1 MLERLSW
8 KQLIWG
14 LFLFILP
21 ALILSIFIGH
31 LAWLLVISLTA
42 ALIWHSYN
50 LMKLSYWLWLDRSM
64 LPPDGKGGWEPIF
77 YGIYQLQQRNR
88 KRRRELGQLIKRF
101 RSGAESLPDAVVM
114 MTLEGNIFWCNR
126 HAQHLLGFRWPED
139 SGKPIFNLLRYPD
152 FSRYFTLQNYEQAL
166 TIELN
171 SGAIVEFRVLPY
183 TEGQLLMV
191 ARDVTE
197 KRRLEKARRDFF
209 ANVSHELRTPLT
221 VIQGYLEVLDDQENA
236 SAANKKALTVMQE
249 QAHRMDNL
257 IKQLLQLSRI
267 EVAPHINLD
276 EQVNIPVIL
285 KMIEQ
290 EAMSLSQ
297 GRQQFKFMVD
307 EKLYVYGNEEQ
318 LRSAV
323 ANLVYNAIMHT
334 PEGTTIQ
341 VSWQKTHNG
350 ARFGV
355 ADNGLGIPP
364 EHIPRLTERFYRVD
378 KARSRQTGGGTGL
391 GLAIVKH
398 ALQHHNSQLM
408 ITSQLGKGSEFSFTL
423 PPVLIV
429 SDKKTAK
436 TLH

>member
-1 MLERLSW
+1 MLERLSI

-21 ALILSIFIGH
+21 ALILSVFIGH
-31 LAWLLVISLTA
+31 LAWLLVISLLA
-42 ALIWHSYN
+42 ALFWHGYN
-50 LMKLSYWLWLDRSM
+50 LLKLSYWLWLDKSM
-64 LPPDGKGGWEPIF
+64 LPPAGKGGWEPIF
-77 YGIYQLQQRNR
+77 YGIYQMQQRNR

-114 MTLEGNIFWCNR
+114 MTTEGNIFWCNR

-139 SGKPIFNLLRYPD
+139 NGQHIFNLLRYPD
-152 FSRYFTLQNYEQAL
+152 FSRYFTVKSYDQAL

-171 SGAIVEFRVLPY
+171 SGEIVEFRILPY

-221 VIQGYLEVLDDQENA
+221 VIQGYLEVMDDQEGT
-236 SAANKKALTVMQE
+236 SAVNKKALNVMQE
-249 QAHRMDNL
+249 QAYRMDNL

-267 EVAPHINLD
+267 EIAPHINLD

-290 EAMSLSQ
+290 EALSLSHGQ
-297 GRQQFKFMVD
+297 HQFEFNVD
-307 EKLYVYGNEEQ
+307 EKLRVNGNEEQ

-323 ANLVYNAIMHT
+323 ANLVYNAINHT
-334 PEGTTIQ
+334 PEGTKIR
-341 VSWQKTHNG
+341 VDWQKTSHG
-350 ARFGV
+350 ARFSV
-355 ADNGLGIPP
+355 SDNGPGIPT
-364 EHIPRLTERFYRVD
+364 EHISRLTERFYRVD
-378 KARSRQTGGGTGL
+378 KARSRQGGGGTGL

-398 ALQHHNSQLM
+398 AVQHHSSQLV

-429 SDKKTAK
+429 SDKKS
-436 TLH
+436 

>member
-1 MLERLSW
+1 MLERLSI

-31 LAWLLVISLTA
+31 LSWLLVISLLA
-42 ALIWHSYN
+42 ALFWHGYN
-50 LMKLSYWLWLDRSM
+50 LLKLSYWLWLDKSM
-64 LPPDGKGGWEPIF
+64 LPPAGKGGWEPIF
-77 YGIYQLQQRNR
+77 YGIYQMQQRNR

-114 MTLEGNIFWCNR
+114 MTTEGNIFWCNR

-139 SGKPIFNLLRYPD
+139 NGQHIFNLLRYPD
-152 FSRYFTLQNYEQAL
+152 FSRYFTVKSYDQAL

-171 SGAIVEFRVLPY
+171 SGEIVEFRILPY
-183 TEGQLLMV
+183 AEGQLLMV

-221 VIQGYLEVLDDQENA
+221 VIQGYLEVMDDQEGT
-236 SAANKKALTVMQE
+236 SAVNKKALNVMQD

-267 EVAPHINLD
+267 EIAPHINLD

-285 KMIEQ
+285 RMLEQ
-290 EAMSLSQ
+290 EALSLSQ
-297 GRQQFKFMVD
+297 GQHQFEFNID
-307 EKLYVYGNEEQ
+307 EKLRVNGNEEQ

-323 ANLVYNAIMHT
+323 ANLVYNAINHT
-334 PEGTTIQ
+334 PEGTKIKVT
-341 VSWQKTHNG
+341 WQKTSNG
-350 ARFGV
+350 ARFSV
-355 ADNGLGIPP
+355 CDNGPGIPS
-364 EHIPRLTERFYRVD
+364 EHISRLTERFYRVD
-378 KARSRQTGGGTGL
+378 KARSRQGGGGTGL

-398 ALQHHNSQLM
+398 AVQHHSSQLV

-429 SDKKTAK
+429 ADKKS
-436 TLH
+436 

>member
-1 MLERLSW
+1 MLERLSI

-21 ALILSIFIGH
+21 ALILSVFIGH
-31 LAWLLVISLTA
+31 LAWLLVISLLA
-42 ALIWHSYN
+42 ALTWHGYN
-50 LMKLSYWLWLDRSM
+50 LLKLSYWLWLDKSM
-64 LPPDGKGGWEPIF
+64 LPPEGKGGWEPIF
-77 YGIYQLQQRNR
+77 YGIYQMQQRNR

-114 MTLEGNIFWCNR
+114 MTTEGNIFWCNR
-126 HAQHLLGFRWPED
+126 HAQALLGFRWPED
-139 SGKPIFNLLRYPD
+139 NGQHIFNLLRYPD
-152 FSRYFTLQNYEQAL
+152 FSRYFTIKRYDQAL

-171 SGAIVEFRVLPY
+171 SGEIVEFRILPY

-221 VIQGYLEVLDDQENA
+221 VIQGYLEVMDDQENVT
-236 SAANKKALTVMQE
+236 AANKKALHVMQE
-249 QAHRMDNL
+249 QTHRMDNL
-257 IKQLLQLSRI
+257 VKQLLQLSRI
-267 EVAPHINLD
+267 EIAPQINLD

-290 EAMSLSQ
+290 EALSLSQ
-297 GRQQFKFMVD
+297 GRHQFEFHVD
-307 EKLYVYGNEEQ
+307 EKLRVHGNEEQ

-323 ANLVYNAIMHT
+323 ANLVYNAISHT
-334 PEGTTIQ
+334 PEGTKIW
-341 VSWQKTHNG
+341 VEWQRNGQG
-350 ARFGV
+350 ARFSV
-355 ADNGLGIPP
+355 RDNGQGIPT

-378 KARSRQTGGGTGL
+378 KARSRQGGGGTGL

-398 ALQHHNSQLM
+398 ALQHHSSQLVV
-408 ITSQLGKGSEFSFTL
+408 TSQLGKGSEFSFTL
-423 PPVLIV
+423 PPVFIV
-429 SDKKTAK
+429 DDKKLK
-436 TLH
+436 NG

>member
-1 MLERLSW
+1 M
-8 KQLIWG
+8 
-14 LFLFILP
+14 
-21 ALILSIFIGH
+21 
-31 LAWLLVISLTA
+31 
-42 ALIWHSYN
+42 
-50 LMKLSYWLWLDRSM
+50 
-64 LPPDGKGGWEPIF
+64 
-77 YGIYQLQQRNR
+77 
-88 KRRRELGQLIKRF
+88 
-101 RSGAESLPDAVVM
+101 
-114 MTLEGNIFWCNR
+114 
-126 HAQHLLGFRWPED
+126 
-139 SGKPIFNLLRYPD
+139 
-152 FSRYFTLQNYEQAL
+152 
-166 TIELN
+166 
-171 SGAIVEFRVLPY
+171 
-183 TEGQLLMV
+183 
-191 ARDVTE
+191 
-197 KRRLEKARRDFF
+197 
-209 ANVSHELRTPLT
+209 
-221 VIQGYLEVLDDQENA
+221 IQGYLEVLDDQENA

-355 ADNGLGIPP
+355 ADNGLGIPQSIF
-364 EHIPRLTERFYRVD
+364 HV
-378 KARSRQTGGGTGL
+378 
-391 GLAIVKH
+391 
-398 ALQHHNSQLM
+398 
-408 ITSQLGKGSEFSFTL
+408 
-423 PPVLIV
+423 
-429 SDKKTAK
+429 
-436 TLH
+436 

>member
-8 KQLIWG
+8 KQLVWG

-21 ALILSIFIGH
+21 ALILSVFIGH
-31 LAWLLVISLTA
+31 LAWLLVISLSC

-50 LMKLSYWLWLDRSM
+50 LMKLSYWLWLDRST
-64 LPPDGKGGWEPIF
+64 LPPQGKGGWEPIF

-114 MTLEGNIFWCNR
+114 MTDEGNIFWCNR
-126 HAQHLLGFRWPED
+126 HAQHLLSFRWPED
-139 SGKPIFNLLRYPD
+139 SGQHIFNLLRYPD
-152 FSRYFTLQNYEQAL
+152 FTRYFTLKNYDQSL

-171 SGAIVEFRVLPY
+171 NGTVVEFRILPY
-183 TEGQLLMV
+183 TDEQLLMV

-221 VIQGYLEVLDDQENA
+221 VIQGYLEVLEDQENA
-236 SAANKKALTVMQE
+236 SPANKKALHVMQE
-249 QAHRMDNL
+249 QAYRMDNL
-257 IKQLLQLSRI
+257 VKQLLQLSRI

-290 EAMSLSQ
+290 EAASLSQ
-297 GRQQFKFMVD
+297 GRQQFEFMVD
-307 EKLYVYGNEEQ
+307 EKLRVHGNEEQ

-323 ANLVYNAIMHT
+323 ANLVYNAIAHT
-334 PEGTTIQ
+334 SEGTTIR
-341 VSWQKTHNG
+341 VSWQKTSNG
-350 ARFGV
+350 ARFSV
-355 ADNGLGIPP
+355 ADNGTGIPA

-378 KARSRQTGGGTGL
+378 KARTRLAGGGTGL
-391 GLAIVKH
+391 GLAIIKH

-423 PPVLIV
+423 PPVLVV
-429 SDKKTAK
+429 SDKR
-436 TLH
+436 

>member
-1 MLERLSW
+1 MLERLSI
-8 KQLIWG
+8 KQLVWG

-31 LAWLLVISLTA
+31 LPWLLVVSLLA
-42 ALIWHSYN
+42 ALVWHAYN
-50 LMKLSYWLWLDRSM
+50 LLKLSYWLWLDKSM
-64 LPPDGKGGWEPIF
+64 LPPEGRGGWEPIF
-77 YGIYQLQQRNR
+77 YGIYQMQQRNR

-114 MTLEGNIFWCNR
+114 MTTEGNIFWCNR
-126 HAQHLLGFRWPED
+126 HAQALLGFRWPED
-139 SGKPIFNLLRYPD
+139 NGQHIFNLLRYPD
-152 FSRYFTLQNYEQAL
+152 FSRYFSIKSYDQAL

-171 SGAIVEFRVLPY
+171 SGEIVEFRILPY

-221 VIQGYLEVLDDQENA
+221 VIQGYLEVMDDQEGMPA
-236 SAANKKALTVMQE
+236 VNKKALNVMQE

-257 IKQLLQLSRI
+257 VKQLLQLSRI
-267 EVAPHINLD
+267 EIAPQINLD

-290 EAMSLSQ
+290 EALSLSQ
-297 GRQQFKFMVD
+297 GRQQFEFNID
-307 EKLYVYGNEEQ
+307 ESLRVYGNEEQ

-323 ANLVYNAIMHT
+323 ANLVYNAINHT
-334 PEGTTIQ
+334 PEGTKIR
-341 VSWQKTHNG
+341 VDWRKTSLG
-350 ARFGV
+350 AQFSV
-355 ADNGLGIPP
+355 KDNGPGIPS
-364 EHIPRLTERFYRVD
+364 EHLPRLTERFYRVD
-378 KARSRQTGGGTGL
+378 KARSRQGGGGTGL

-398 ALQHHNSQLM
+398 AVQHHSSQLVV
-408 ITSQLGKGSEFSFTL
+408 TSQVGKGSEFSFTL

-429 SDKKTAK
+429 DDKKLK
-436 TLH
+436 KS

>member
-1 MLERLSW
+1 VLERLSI

-21 ALILSIFIGH
+21 ALILSVFIGH
-31 LAWLLVISLTA
+31 LAWLLVISLLA
-42 ALIWHSYN
+42 ALIWHGYN
-50 LMKLSYWLWLDRSM
+50 LLKLSYWLWLDKSM
-64 LPPDGKGGWEPIF
+64 LPPEGRGGWEPIF
-77 YGIYQLQQRNR
+77 YGIYQMQQRNR

-114 MTLEGNIFWCNR
+114 MTTEGNIFWCNR
-126 HAQHLLGFRWPED
+126 HAQALLGFRWPED
-139 SGKPIFNLLRYPD
+139 NGQHIFNLLRYPD
-152 FSRYFTLQNYEQAL
+152 FSRYFTIKRYDQAL

-171 SGAIVEFRVLPY
+171 SGEIVEFRILPY

-221 VIQGYLEVLDDQENA
+221 VIQGYLEVMDDQENVTA
-236 SAANKKALTVMQE
+236 VNKKALHVMQE
-249 QAHRMDNL
+249 QTHRMDNL
-257 IKQLLQLSRI
+257 VKQLLQLSRI
-267 EVAPHINLD
+267 EIAPQINLD

-290 EAMSLSQ
+290 EALSLSQ
-297 GRQQFKFMVD
+297 GRHQFEFHVD
-307 EKLYVYGNEEQ
+307 EKLRVHGNEEQ

-323 ANLVYNAIMHT
+323 ANLVYNAISHT
-334 PEGTTIQ
+334 PEGTKIW
-341 VSWQKTHNG
+341 VDWQRSGQG
-350 ARFGV
+350 ARFSV
-355 ADNGLGIPP
+355 RDNGQGIPA

-378 KARSRQTGGGTGL
+378 KARSRQGGGGTGL

-398 ALQHHNSQLM
+398 ALQHHSSQLVV
-408 ITSQLGKGSEFSFTL
+408 TSQLGKGSEFSFTL
-423 PPVLIV
+423 PTVLIV
-429 SDKKTAK
+429 DDKKLK
-436 TLH
+436 NG

>member
-1 MLERLSW
+1 VLERLSI

-21 ALILSIFIGH
+21 ALILSVFIGH
-31 LAWLLVISLTA
+31 LSWLLVVSLLA
-42 ALIWHSYN
+42 ALVWHAYN
-50 LMKLSYWLWLDRSM
+50 LLKLSYWLWLDKSM
-64 LPPDGKGGWEPIF
+64 LPPEGRGGWEPIF
-77 YGIYQLQQRNR
+77 YGIYQMQQRNR

-114 MTLEGNIFWCNR
+114 MTTEGNIFWCNR
-126 HAQHLLGFRWPED
+126 HAQALLGFRWPED
-139 SGKPIFNLLRYPD
+139 NGQHIFNLLRYPD
-152 FSRYFTLQNYEQAL
+152 FSRYFSIKNYDQAL

-171 SGAIVEFRVLPY
+171 SGEIVEFRILPY

-221 VIQGYLEVLDDQENA
+221 VIQGYLEVMDDQEGMPA
-236 SAANKKALTVMQE
+236 VNKKALNVMQE

-257 IKQLLQLSRI
+257 VKQLLQLSRI
-267 EVAPHINLD
+267 EIAPQINLD

-290 EAMSLSQ
+290 EALSLSQ
-297 GRQQFKFMVD
+297 GRQQFEFNID
-307 EKLYVYGNEEQ
+307 ESLRVHGNEEQ

-323 ANLVYNAIMHT
+323 ANLVYNAINHT
-334 PEGTTIQ
+334 PEGTKIC
-341 VSWQKTHNG
+341 VDWQRTSNG
-350 ARFGV
+350 ARFSV
-355 ADNGLGIPP
+355 KDNGPGIPS
-364 EHIPRLTERFYRVD
+364 EHLPRLTERFYRVD
-378 KARSRQTGGGTGL
+378 KARSRQGGGGTGL

-398 ALQHHNSQLM
+398 AVQHHSSQLVV
-408 ITSQLGKGSEFSFTL
+408 TSQVGKGSEFSFTL

-429 SDKKTAK
+429 DDKKLKKA
-436 TLH
+436 

>member
-1 MLERLSW
+1 MLERLSI

-21 ALILSIFIGH
+21 ALILSVFIGH
-31 LAWLLVISLTA
+31 LSWLLVVSLLA
-42 ALIWHSYN
+42 ALVWHAYN
-50 LMKLSYWLWLDRSM
+50 LLKLSYWLWLDKSM
-64 LPPDGKGGWEPIF
+64 LPPEGRGGWEPIF
-77 YGIYQLQQRNR
+77 YGIYQMQQRNR

-114 MTLEGNIFWCNR
+114 MTTEGNIFWCNR
-126 HAQHLLGFRWPED
+126 HAQALLGFRWPED
-139 SGKPIFNLLRYPD
+139 NGQHIFNLLRYPD
-152 FSRYFTLQNYEQAL
+152 FSRYFSIKNYDQAL

-171 SGAIVEFRVLPY
+171 SGEIVEFRILPY

-221 VIQGYLEVLDDQENA
+221 VIQGYLEVMDDQEGMPA
-236 SAANKKALTVMQE
+236 VNKKALNVMQE

-257 IKQLLQLSRI
+257 VKQLLQLSRI
-267 EVAPHINLD
+267 EIAPQINLD

-290 EAMSLSQ
+290 EALSLSQ
-297 GRQQFKFMVD
+297 GRQQFEFNID
-307 EKLYVYGNEEQ
+307 ESLRVHGNKEQ

-323 ANLVYNAIMHT
+323 ANLVYNAINHT
-334 PEGTTIQ
+334 PEGTKIC
-341 VSWQKTHNG
+341 VDWQRTSNG
-350 ARFGV
+350 ARFSV
-355 ADNGLGIPP
+355 KDNGPGIPS
-364 EHIPRLTERFYRVD
+364 EHLPRLTERFYRVD
-378 KARSRQTGGGTGL
+378 KARSRQGGGGTGL

-398 ALQHHNSQLM
+398 AVQHHSSQLVV
-408 ITSQLGKGSEFSFTL
+408 TSQVGKGSEFSFTL

-429 SDKKTAK
+429 DDKKLKKA
-436 TLH
+436 

>member
-8 KQLIWG
+8 KQLVWG

-21 ALILSIFIGH
+21 AFILSVFIGH
-31 LAWLLVISLTA
+31 LAWLLVISLSA

-50 LMKLSYWLWLDRSM
+50 LLRLSYWLWLDRSM
-64 LPPDGKGGWEPIF
+64 LPPEGKGGWEPIF
-77 YGIYQLQQRNR
+77 YGIYQMQQRNR
-88 KRRRELGQLIKRF
+88 KRRRELGVLIKRF

-114 MTLEGNIFWCNR
+114 MTREGNIFWCNR

-139 SGKPIFNLLRYPD
+139 SGQHIFNLLRYPD
-152 FSRYFTLQNYEQAL
+152 FTRYFTLQNYDQGL

-171 SGAIVEFRVLPY
+171 NGSNVEFRILPY
-183 TEGQLLMV
+183 TDDQLLMV

-197 KRRLEKARRDFF
+197 KRRLEKSRRDFF

-221 VIQGYLEVLDDQENA
+221 VIQGYLEVLEDQENN
-236 SAANKKALTVMQE
+236 SPANKKALHVMQD
-249 QAHRMDNL
+249 QARRMDNL

-267 EVAPHINLD
+267 EVAPQISLD
-276 EQVNIPVIL
+276 EQINIPVIL

-290 EAMSLSQ
+290 EASSLSQ
-297 GRQQFKFMVD
+297 NQHHLEFAID
-307 EKLYVYGNEEQ
+307 EKLCVYGNEEQ

-323 ANLVYNAIMHT
+323 ANLVYNAISHT
-334 PEGTTIQ
+334 PAGTTIK
-341 VSWQKTHNG
+341 VSWQKNSQG
-350 ARFGV
+350 ARFSV
-355 ADNGLGIPP
+355 ADNGPGIPA

-378 KARSRQTGGGTGL
+378 KARSRQSGGGTGL

-398 ALQHHNSQLM
+398 ALQHHNSQL
-408 ITSQLGKGSEFSFTL
+408 IVTSQLGKGSEFSFTL

-429 SDKKTAK
+429 SEKKYLK
-436 TLH
+436 Q

>member
-1 MLERLSW
+1 MLERLSI
-8 KQLIWG
+8 KQLVWG

-31 LAWLLVISLTA
+31 LAWLLVLSLLA
-42 ALIWHSYN
+42 ALIWHGYN
-50 LMKLSYWLWLDRSM
+50 LLKLSYWLWLDKSM

-77 YGIYQLQQRNR
+77 YGIYQMQQRNR

-114 MTLEGNIFWCNR
+114 MTTDGNIFWCNR

-139 SGKPIFNLLRYPD
+139 NGQHIFNLLRYPD
-152 FSRYFTLQNYEQAL
+152 FTRYFTVRSYEQAL
-166 TIELN
+166 TLELN
-171 SGAIVEFRVLPY
+171 GGEIVEFRILPY

-221 VIQGYLEVLDDQENA
+221 VIQGYLEVMDDQEGI
-236 SAANKKALTVMQE
+236 SAANKKALNVMQE
-249 QAHRMDNL
+249 QAYRMDNL
-257 IKQLLQLSRI
+257 VKQLLQLSRI
-267 EVAPHINLD
+267 EIAPHINLD

-285 KMIEQ
+285 KMLEQ
-290 EAMSLSQ
+290 EALSLSHGQ
-297 GRQQFKFMVD
+297 HQFTFNID
-307 EKLYVYGNEEQ
+307 EKLRVHGNEEQ

-323 ANLVYNAIMHT
+323 ANLVYNAINHT
-334 PEGTTIQ
+334 PQGTQIR
-341 VSWQKTHNG
+341 VDWQRTSNG
-350 ARFGV
+350 ARFSV
-355 ADNGLGIPP
+355 SDNGPGIPA

-378 KARSRQTGGGTGL
+378 KARSRQGGGGTGL

-398 ALQHHNSQLM
+398 AVQHHSSQLM
-408 ITSQLGKGSEFSFTL
+408 VKSQVGKGSEFSFTL
-423 PPVLIV
+423 PSVLV
-429 SDKKTAK
+429 VADKN
-436 TLH
+436 H